1 MIALGLYYLKIKK
14 IIHKDIKPENIFQFE
29 NGVIKLGDFGLSRK
43 LIMYSQLKTKSNTG
57 THSYMS
63 PEQHTI
69 DAATKTYKI
78 TYQTDAWS
86 LGVIIYELIAGK
98 KPFEDIDD
106 TLLAQKIKFDEVPHM
121 ESKASKE
128 LIELTMSLLKKDP
141 ELRVTVE
148 QVIISKLIVKEI

>member
-43 LIMYSQLKTKSNTG
+43 QIMYSQLKTKSNSG
-57 THSYMS
+57 THPYMS

-69 DAATKTYKI
+69 DEVTQTYNI

-86 LGVIIYELIAGK
+86 LGIIIHELIAGK

-106 TLLAQKIKFDEVPHM
+106 IKLAQKIKFDEVPQM
-121 ESKASKE
+121 ESKAS
-128 LIELTMSLLKKDP
+128 
-141 ELRVTVE
+141 
-148 QVIISKLIVKEI
+148 